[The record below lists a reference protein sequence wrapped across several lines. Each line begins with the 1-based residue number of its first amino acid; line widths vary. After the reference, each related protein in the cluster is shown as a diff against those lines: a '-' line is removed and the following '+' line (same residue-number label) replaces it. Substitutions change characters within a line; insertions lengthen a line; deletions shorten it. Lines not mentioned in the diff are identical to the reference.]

1 MKELKPEE
9 RILTLHPAGKSG
21 ARILKSRYDLMYSTL
36 LGIFGEFPEISFKE
50 LNRLSQE
57 RLTGH
62 MDGSIPWLMET
73 VKLDMLAR
81 GIIAKTGSNPEM
93 LRIVK

>member
-21 ARILKSRYDLMYSTL
+21 VRILKSRYDLMYSTL

-50 LNRLSQE
+50 MNRLSQE
-57 RLTGH
+57 RLTGLL
-62 MDGSIPWLMET
+62 DGSIPWLMET